1 MVLQMYI
8 DGKLVDSI
16 ALNLGYIHNAE
27 ERQLYVQ
34 GAINDLLERWDALL
48 EEQELQPEFYIT
60 HRNFFTDNHNLY

>member
-16 ALNLGYIHNAE
+16 ALNLGYIHNAK

-34 GAINDLLERWDALL
+34 GAINDLMERWSDLI
-48 EEQELQPEFYIT
+48 EDQKLQPEFYIT
-60 HRNFFTDNHNLY
+60 H

>member
-1 MVLQMYI
+1 MVPQMYF

-16 ALNLGYIHNAE
+16 ALNFGYINNAE

-48 EEQELQPEFYIT
+48 EEQESQPEFYIT
-60 HRNFFTDNHNLY
+60 NLSLFTDNGNLH